1 MSSAPNSSRRT
12 PVNTDRLQYAE
23 APVVRRRDRHAAPKV
38 DASSLATVRE
48 LLKEI
53 RRLEEEVCTV
63 VFIDNSRARCRL
75 MLWTRTTNIWLVVW
89 KTFWRRTSLCV
100 VNWVCDM
107 QEGPRFRM
115 ASRSGRLAQTLGLLG
130 KSWRSANR
138 LKPRSAIGV
147 RASDR

>member
-1 MSSAPNSSRRT
+1 M
-12 PVNTDRLQYAE
+12 
-23 APVVRRRDRHAAPKV
+23 RRRDRHAAPKV

-89 KTFWRRTSLCV
+89 KTF
-100 VNWVCDM
+100 
-107 QEGPRFRM
+107 
-115 ASRSGRLAQTLGLLG
+115 
-130 KSWRSANR
+130 
-138 LKPRSAIGV
+138 
-147 RASDR
+147 